1 MYGCTGHVDYLNDS
15 ARHDAPRIACVIA
28 SPRLGAMSE
37 KIPPGMPGAPQKL
50 GFNTYFMWGLC
61 VVVVGVCYYMEEQ
74 DKKKNP
80 YIGSSIPEEVARVL
94 PSGAW
99 LMKDGSIKKPTQ

>member
-1 MYGCTGHVDYLNDS
+1 MWVYLAKTDS
-15 ARHDAPRIACVIA
+15 ARHDARRIACLT

>member
-1 MYGCTGHVDYLNDS
+1 
-15 ARHDAPRIACVIA
+15 
-28 SPRLGAMSE
+28 MSE

-99 LMKDGSIKKPTQ
+99 LMKDGSIKKPPQ